1 MSYKIKKLV
10 DEGFDF
16 GTLYPDKQEEARSA
30 TLLNFSISEIVEF
43 LRKQTNDFRDDFPL
57 AQDLDEAIYRLYEK
71 QKAKQ
76 KEAEPEPEP
85 KPEIEIPKEAEPKA
99 MPSGEKAP
107 PSKES
112 LEKQIK
118 ALKYLAEK
126 KNNESAK
133 KQLKV
138 FNFLMK
144 KYYNQ

>member
-10 DEGFDF
+10 EEGFDF
-16 GTLYPDKQEEARSA
+16 NSLYPEKQEEARSS

-57 AQDLDEAIYRLYEK
+57 AQDLDEAIYKVYEK
-71 QKAKQ
+71 QMKKDGE
-76 KEAEPEPEP
+76 KVEVEDEVEEIEVPKDTEP
-85 KPEIEIPKEAEPKA
+85 KSIPPKEK
-99 MPSGEKAP
+99 SV

-112 LEKQIK
+112 IEKQIK

-133 KQLKV
+133 KQIKV
-138 FNFLMK
+138 FQFLMK
-144 KYYNQ
+144 KYYN